1 MNREGRCLVV
11 SGEASVVR
19 GVRGRMENA
28 MRLRVLAAAGVLVS
42 AAVHLKLWLDG
53 FATSRHRAG
62 ILLNAVGGLVIAC
75 CWSRG
80 GTGSLVLALGFG
92 ISTLGA
98 YLISATVGLF
108 GVHEVWT
115 GVWVI
120 TAEVSEVVAIV
131 ASVLALRKERPWPSV
146 GQSQHRLGLRRAH
159 LH

>member
-1 MNREGRCLVV
+1 
-11 SGEASVVR
+11 
-19 GVRGRMENA
+19 

-53 FATSRHRAG
+53 FRDIPVIGPAF
-62 ILLNAVGGLVIAC
+62 LLNAVGGLVIAVLLVT
-75 CWSRG
+75 WRHWIP
-80 GTGSLVLALGFG
+80 LVLALGFG

-131 ASVLALRKERPWPSV
+131 TSVLALRKERPWPSP

-159 LH
+159 FH

>member
-1 MNREGRCLVV
+1 
-11 SGEASVVR
+11 
-19 GVRGRMENA
+19 

-53 FATSRHRAG
+53 FRDLPVIGPAF
-62 ILLNAVGGLVIAC
+62 LLNAVGGLVIAVLLVT
-75 CWSRG
+75 WRHWIP
-80 GTGSLVLALGFG
+80 LVLALGFG

-115 GVWVI
+115 GVWVV
-120 TAEVSEVVAIV
+120 TAEVSEVLAIV
-131 ASVLALRKERPWPSV
+131 TSVLALRKERPWPSP

-159 LH
+159 FH

>member
-1 MNREGRCLVV
+1 
-11 SGEASVVR
+11 
-19 GVRGRMENA
+19 

-53 FATSRHRAG
+53 FRDIPVIGPAF
-62 ILLNAVGGLVIAC
+62 LLNAVGGLVIAVLLVT
-75 CWSRG
+75 WRHWIP
-80 GTGSLVLALGFG
+80 LVLALGFG

-115 GVWVI
+115 GVWVV
-120 TAEVSEVVAIV
+120 TAEVSEVLAIV
-131 ASVLALRKERPWPSV
+131 TSVLALRKERPWPSP

-159 LH
+159 FH

>member
-1 MNREGRCLVV
+1 
-11 SGEASVVR
+11 
-19 GVRGRMENA
+19 
-28 MRLRVLAAAGVLVS
+28 MRLRVLAAAAVLVS

-53 FATSRHRAG
+53 FRDISVIGPAF
-62 ILLNAVGGLVIAC
+62 LLNAVGGLVIAVLLVT
-75 CWSRG
+75 WRHWIP
-80 GTGSLVLALGFG
+80 LVLALGFG

-131 ASVLALRKERPWPSV
+131 TSVLALRKERPWPSP
-146 GQSQHRLGLRRAH
+146 GPSQHRLGLRRARFH
-159 LH
+159 

>member
-1 MNREGRCLVV
+1 
-11 SGEASVVR
+11 
-19 GVRGRMENA
+19 

-53 FATSRHRAG
+53 FRDISVIGPAF
-62 ILLNAVGGLVIAC
+62 LLNAVGGLVIAVLLVT
-75 CWSRG
+75 WRHWIP
-80 GTGSLVLALGFG
+80 LVLALGFG

-115 GVWVI
+115 GVWVV

-131 ASVLALRKERPWPSV
+131 TSVLALRKERPWPSP

-159 LH
+159 FH

>member
-1 MNREGRCLVV
+1 
-11 SGEASVVR
+11 
-19 GVRGRMENA
+19 
-28 MRLRVLAAAGVLVS
+28 MRLRVLAAAAVLVS

-53 FATSRHRAG
+53 FRDISVIGPAF
-62 ILLNAVGGLVIAC
+62 LLNAVGGLVIAVLLVT
-75 CWSRG
+75 WRHWIP
-80 GTGSLVLALGFG
+80 LVLALGFG

-131 ASVLALRKERPWPSV
+131 TSVLALRKERPWPSP
-146 GQSQHRLGLRRAH
+146 GQSQHRLGLRRARFH
-159 LH
+159 

>member
-1 MNREGRCLVV
+1 
-11 SGEASVVR
+11 
-19 GVRGRMENA
+19 

-53 FATSRHRAG
+53 FRDISVIGPAF
-62 ILLNAVGGLVIAC
+62 LLNAVGGLVIAVLLVT
-75 CWSRG
+75 WRHWIP
-80 GTGSLVLALGFG
+80 LVLALGFG

-115 GVWVI
+115 GVWVV
-120 TAEVSEVVAIV
+120 TAEVSEVLAIV
-131 ASVLALRKERPWPSV
+131 TSVLALRKERPWPSP

-159 LH
+159 FH

>member
-1 MNREGRCLVV
+1 
-11 SGEASVVR
+11 
-19 GVRGRMENA
+19 
-28 MRLRVLAAAGVLVS
+28 
-42 AAVHLKLWLDG
+42 
-53 FATSRHRAG
+53 
-62 ILLNAVGGLVIAC
+62 
-75 CWSRG
+75 
-80 GTGSLVLALGFG
+80 LVLALGFG

-131 ASVLALRKERPWPSV
+131 AAVLALRQERPWQAA

>member
-1 MNREGRCLVV
+1 
-11 SGEASVVR
+11 
-19 GVRGRMENA
+19 

-53 FATSRHRAG
+53 FRDISFIGPAF
-62 ILLNAVGGLVIAC
+62 LLNAVGGLVIAVLLVT
-75 CWSRG
+75 WRHWIP
-80 GTGSLVLALGFG
+80 LVLALGFG

-115 GVWVI
+115 GVWVV
-120 TAEVSEVVAIV
+120 TAEVSEVLAIV
-131 ASVLALRKERPWPSV
+131 TSVLALRKERPWPSP

-159 LH
+159 FH

>member
-1 MNREGRCLVV
+1 
-11 SGEASVVR
+11 
-19 GVRGRMENA
+19 

-53 FATSRHRAG
+53 FRDIPVIGPAF
-62 ILLNAVGGLVIAC
+62 LLNAVGGLVIAVLLVT
-75 CWSRG
+75 WRHWIP
-80 GTGSLVLALGFG
+80 LVLALGFG

-115 GVWVI
+115 GVWVV

-131 ASVLALRKERPWPSV
+131 TSVLALRKERPWPSP

-159 LH
+159 FH

>member
-1 MNREGRCLVV
+1 
-11 SGEASVVR
+11 
-19 GVRGRMENA
+19 

-53 FATSRHRAG
+53 FRDISVIGPAF
-62 ILLNAVGGLVIAC
+62 LLNAVGGLVIAVLLVT
-75 CWSRG
+75 WRHWIP
-80 GTGSLVLALGFG
+80 LVLALGFG

-115 GVWVI
+115 GVWVV
-120 TAEVSEVVAIV
+120 TAEVSEVLAIV
-131 ASVLALRKERPWPSV
+131 TSVLALLKERPWPSP

-159 LH
+159 FH

>member
-1 MNREGRCLVV
+1 
-11 SGEASVVR
+11 
-19 GVRGRMENA
+19 
-28 MRLRVLAAAGVLVS
+28 MRLRVLAAAALLVS

-53 FATSRHRAG
+53 FRDISVIGPAF
-62 ILLNAVGGLVIAC
+62 LLNAVGGLVIAVLLVT
-75 CWSRG
+75 WRHWIP
-80 GTGSLVLALGFG
+80 LVLALGFG
-92 ISTLGA
+92 LSTLGA

-131 ASVLALRKERPWPSV
+131 TSVLALRKERPWPSA

>member
-1 MNREGRCLVV
+1 
-11 SGEASVVR
+11 
-19 GVRGRMENA
+19 
-28 MRLRVLAAAGVLVS
+28 MRLRVLAAAAVLVS

-53 FATSRHRAG
+53 FRDISVIGPAF
-62 ILLNAVGGLVIAC
+62 LLNAVGGLVIAVLLVT
-75 CWSRG
+75 WRHWIP
-80 GTGSLVLALGFG
+80 LVLALGFG

-131 ASVLALRKERPWPSV
+131 TSVLALRKERPWPSP

-159 LH
+159 FH

>member
-1 MNREGRCLVV
+1 
-11 SGEASVVR
+11 
-19 GVRGRMENA
+19 

-53 FATSRHRAG
+53 FRDLPVIGPAF
-62 ILLNAVGGLVIAC
+62 LLNAVGGLVIAVLLVT
-75 CWSRG
+75 WRHWIP
-80 GTGSLVLALGFG
+80 LVLALGFG

-115 GVWVI
+115 GVWVV

-131 ASVLALRKERPWPSV
+131 TSVLALRKERPWPSP

-159 LH
+159 FH